1 MRILKILFAF
11 LILFNV
17 SHADEVRFKSA
28 KSRRAQQKYASDHEK
43 ARKELEKKI
52 KAAYEDYD
60 KTLKPVRAT
69 YLETLEDE
77 KEDVTKAGDL
87 EEALKLKTEIESIQ
101 KAVSEAE
108 AIAAATPETRTPRK
122 LLEQKLVGTVWKIDH
137 PSIFQF
143 FANGKAT
150 SLEKGGD
157 WHWATVSGNRVVIW
171 YPEQNW
177 INMFEFDEK
186 VEKCQMHTVGGTE
199 KITSKGGIV
208 NQQ

>member
-1 MRILKILFAF
+1 MKILLAF
-11 LILFNV
+11 LILVNV
-17 SHADEVRFKSA
+17 THADEVRFKSA
-28 KSRRAQQKYASDHEK
+28 RSLRAQQKYASHQAK
-43 ARKELEKKI
+43 AQSELEKKI
-52 KAAYEDYD
+52 HAAYEEYD

-69 YLETLEDE
+69 YLETLEKE
-77 KEDVTKAGDL
+77 KENATKEGDL
-87 EEALKLKTEIESIQ
+87 EEALKVKSEIELIQ

-108 AIAAATPETRTPRK
+108 VIAAATPEMRTPRK

-137 PSIFQF
+137 PSLFQF

-157 WHWATVSGNRVVIW
+157 WHWAAISGNRVVIW
-171 YPEQNW
+171 YPAQNW
-177 INMFEFDEK
+177 INMFEFDDK

-199 KITSKGGIV
+199 KITSKGRIV